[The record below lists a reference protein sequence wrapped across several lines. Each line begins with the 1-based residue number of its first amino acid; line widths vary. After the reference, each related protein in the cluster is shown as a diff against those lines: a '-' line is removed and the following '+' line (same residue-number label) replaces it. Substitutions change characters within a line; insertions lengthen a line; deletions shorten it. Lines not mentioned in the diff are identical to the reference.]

1 MIFCERQSTDVWYTA
16 SLLPSSPRWRLV
28 QNEMKVAFKKNKI
41 FHFRSIRM
49 RIGKQMSDKPLKIC
63 SELGLTYQ
71 AYQIVM
77 VMRLMWRLKEGWL
90 WWWWGQRGRDGG
102 VGGGTGRPSR
112 WRWDHG
118 DGPDGIPDVRGD
130 LDTEEEE
137 DYHNEADVQINATIP
152 NAGKPR
158 S

>member
-1 MIFCERQSTDVWYTA
+1 M
-16 SLLPSSPRWRLV
+16 
-28 QNEMKVAFKKNKI
+28 NVAF
-41 FHFRSIRM
+41 
-49 RIGKQMSDKPLKIC
+49 
-63 SELGLTYQ
+63 
-71 AYQIVM
+71 
-77 VMRLMWRLKEGWL
+77 
-90 WWWWGQRGRDGG
+90 
-102 VGGGTGRPSR
+102 GT
-112 WRWDHG
+112 G